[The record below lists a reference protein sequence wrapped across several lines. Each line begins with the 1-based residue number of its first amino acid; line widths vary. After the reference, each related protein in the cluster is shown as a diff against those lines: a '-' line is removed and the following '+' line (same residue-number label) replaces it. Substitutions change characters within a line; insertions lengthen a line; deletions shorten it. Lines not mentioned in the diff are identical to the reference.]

1 MKLLVAMCLM
11 VAGVSASYGP
21 AGIVHPD
28 GRLEQLT
35 REQAENIAVVGES
48 GVTFHDGSHIQ
59 FNRDAALH
67 HAGVV
72 PPMPVAVMLENPGPF
87 TSTGIVMPDGKNVQF
102 TPDQSAN
109 VAVVGP
115 SGVVNFDG
123 KNVQLNDEGLPS
135 RKKRSKPVIGDSGYI
150 TANGRQVQLPHGVT
164 ILIAGDTGLVLSNG
178 QAVQLYE

>member
-11 VAGVSASYGP
+11 AAGVSASYGP

-35 REQAENIAVVGES
+35 REQAENIAVVGDS

-67 HAGVV
+67 HAGIV
-72 PPMPVAVMLENPGPF
+72 PPMPVPVMLAKPGLYGA
-87 TSTGIVMPDGKNVQF
+87 TGIVMPDGGNVQF
-102 TPDQSAN
+102 TYDQAAN
-109 VAVVGP
+109 IAVIGP
-115 SGVVNFDG
+115 SGVVKFDG

-135 RKKRSKPVIGDSGYI
+135 RKKREVLLEGPSGVLFKDGQFKPLPRGVSIVLLTKSG
-150 TANGRQVQLPHGVT
+150 AVF
-164 ILIAGDTGLVLSNG
+164 SNG
-178 QAVQLYE
+178 DNVQFSK